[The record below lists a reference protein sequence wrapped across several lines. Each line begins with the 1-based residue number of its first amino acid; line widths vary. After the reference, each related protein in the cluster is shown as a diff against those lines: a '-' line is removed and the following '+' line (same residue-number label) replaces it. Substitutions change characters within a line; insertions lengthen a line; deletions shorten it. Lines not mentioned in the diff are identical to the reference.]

1 VNALIVGFVYVLA
14 VLVVATQ
21 WGLFEALVTSV
32 AAMLCL
38 NYFFLPPILS
48 LTIADPQNWV
58 ALFAFMVTA
67 VTASQ
72 LSARAQKQTTE
83 ARARRAE
90 VEQLYQLSL
99 SLMLVDTTR
108 ELGQQIAASVRDR
121 FGFAAVAF
129 CDGMTEEIHIAGVDN
144 GRFEPEMLRSAAVGK
159 ASWFVARRKL
169 TLADREVIVVPV
181 ALGGH
186 NLGSLG
192 AIGPSLSEPAVQAIA
207 NLAAV
212 AIEHARQQISFGR
225 LEVARQNERLRA
237 ILLDALAHDFLTP
250 LTSIKSA
257 ISTVRAEYQHDAEES
272 EFLTVAEEE
281 ADKLSEMVNEA
292 TDMARIEPGKP
303 RIRRREVRVGDLIQS
318 SLKRMKTMMDGR
330 PVEVRIAEDI
340 PSVNADPEMMGLA
353 LRQLLGNAVKFSPP
367 ETAIAIS
374 ASQTGDIVTVQV
386 RDHGPGIA
394 SEEKELI
401 FERFYRGKRVA
412 GAITGT
418 GMGLSIARDIVGA
431 HYGRLWVENDPEGGA
446 RFTLTLPVF
455 HEDRRS

>member
-1 VNALIVGFVYVLA
+1 
-14 VLVVATQ
+14 
-21 WGLFEALVTSV
+21 
-32 AAMLCL
+32 
-38 NYFFLPPILS
+38 
-48 LTIADPQNWV
+48 
-58 ALFAFMVTA
+58 
-67 VTASQ
+67 
-72 LSARAQKQTTE
+72 
-83 ARARRAE
+83 
-90 VEQLYQLSL
+90 
-99 SLMLVDTTR
+99 
-108 ELGQQIAASVRDR
+108 
-121 FGFAAVAF
+121 
-129 CDGMTEEIHIAGVDN
+129 
-144 GRFEPEMLRSAAVGK
+144 
-159 ASWFVARRKL
+159 
-169 TLADREVIVVPV
+169 
-181 ALGGH
+181 
-186 NLGSLG
+186 
-192 AIGPSLSEPAVQAIA
+192 
-207 NLAAV
+207 
-212 AIEHARQQISFGR
+212 
-225 LEVARQNERLRA
+225 
-237 ILLDALAHDFLTP
+237 
-250 LTSIKSA
+250 
-257 ISTVRAEYQHDAEES
+257 
-272 EFLTVAEEE
+272 
-281 ADKLSEMVNEA
+281 
-292 TDMARIEPGKP
+292 MARIEPGKP